1 MALYPQNTSKIR
13 KLTTKIRTNKKL
25 ASFIHNMMEFGSSKD
40 NMDYEGIT
48 IEYFSNVRDAQ
59 DYLNYLDC
67 SGEWKAITFTPSQYS
82 SEPVDSLS
90 CLCEQKAH
98 GVIGQEFDRVVFAM
112 DSNFRY
118 ADNNRLVARKN
129 YYSLKGM
136 LYQILTR
143 AVNELK
149 IIVINNPELYEKL
162 MSIKFMGE
170 QNNI

>member
-1 MALYPQNTSKIR
+1 
-13 KLTTKIRTNKKL
+13 
-25 ASFIHNMMEFGSSKD
+25 
-40 NMDYEGIT
+40 
-48 IEYFSNVRDAQ
+48 
-59 DYLNYLDC
+59 
-67 SGEWKAITFTPSQYS
+67 
-82 SEPVDSLS
+82 
-90 CLCEQKAH
+90 
-98 GVIGQEFDRVVFAM
+98 M

-118 ADNNRLVARKN
+118 ADNNRLVAKKN